1 MSNNVPITDSA
12 MIAER
17 SVIGSILIDEN
28 TLDITRE
35 ILKPSDFYAKYN
47 QEIFSVM
54 CHLQEIGKKVNT
66 VSVYTELVS
75 SKSFE
80 EAGGISYLVE
90 CSNQLPNTN
99 VVEYYAE
106 IVKNEASRRKLSQ
119 FGDLIKALSNKP
131 VDDLNSEISK
141 LSDELLDICSE
152 NQVTPWQ
159 PFDKVLER
167 ACNAL
172 FDTSQHEII
181 SSGFVDLDEKITGF
195 RPGELIVIAA
205 RPGVGKT
212 ALGLNIFRHVT
223 IDLKLPA
230 AFFSLEMTDEE
241 LAYRMISCM
250 SSVNGNAIRQQR
262 LTDEEWKRFLDSVE
276 VYKSAKDRI
285 IIDDTPAISISTLR
299 ERAKRIQ
306 RQFGIKMI
314 IIDYLQ
320 LMTSVSK
327 KVQSRE
333 QEIADVSRE
342 LKRVAKELHVP
353 VIAMAQL
360 NRAVETRS
368 VKQPIMSDIR
378 DSGSI
383 EQDADKIFFISR
395 EGSDP
400 KSKQDDEA
408 EILIAKHRNGP
419 TGIVKL
425 HWEGQYTRFSNLEH
439 NDNYF

>member
-12 MIAER
+12 MVAER

-54 CHLQEIGKKVNT
+54 CHLQEVGKKVNT
-66 VSVYTELVS
+66 VSVYAELVS

-99 VVEYYAE
+99 IVEHYAE

-119 FGDLIKALSNKP
+119 FGDVIKALSNKP

-172 FDTSQHEII
+172 FDTSQHEIVP
-181 SSGFVDLDEKITGF
+181 SGFVDLDEKITGF
-195 RPGELIVIAA
+195 RPGELSIIAA
-205 RPGVGKT
+205 RPAMGKT
-212 ALGLNIFRHVT
+212 ALGLNILKNVAIDQNLPVT
-223 IDLKLPA
+223 
-230 AFFSLEMTDEE
+230 FFSLEMTSEE
-241 LAYRMISCM
+241 LAYRLVSCM
-250 SSVNGNAIRQQR
+250 SSVNGNAIRQQK
-262 LTDEEWKRFLDSVE
+262 LSDEEWNRFLGAVE
-276 VYKSAKDRI
+276 KYKNAHI
-285 IIDDTPAISISTLR
+285 IIDETPAITISTLS
-299 ERAKRIQ
+299 ERAKRMQ

-314 IIDYLQ
+314 IVDYLQ
-320 LMTSVSK
+320 LMHSNSRNI
-327 KVQSRE
+327 QNRE
-333 QEIADVSRE
+333 QEVADISKG
-342 LKRVAKELHVP
+342 LKALAKSLHVP
-353 VIAMAQL
+353 VIALSQL
-360 NRAVETRS
+360 NRSVDSRT
-368 VKQPIMSDIR
+368 VKQPVLSDIR
-378 DSGSI
+378 ESGSI
-383 EQDADKIFFISR
+383 EQDADKIIFIHR
-395 EGSDP
+395 EDYYNPNSQP
-400 KSKQDDEA
+400 TNEA
-408 EILIAKHRNGP
+408 EIIIAKQRNGP

>member
-12 MIAER
+12 MVAER

-119 FGDLIKALSNKP
+119 FGDVIKALSNKP

-172 FDTSQHEII
+172 FDTSQHEIVP
-181 SSGFVDLDEKITGF
+181 SGFVDLDEKITGF
-195 RPGELIVIAA
+195 RPGELSIIAA
-205 RPGVGKT
+205 RPAMGKT
-212 ALGLNIFRHVT
+212 ALGLNILKNVAIDQNLPVT
-223 IDLKLPA
+223 
-230 AFFSLEMTDEE
+230 FFSLEMTSEE
-241 LAYRMISCM
+241 LAYRLVSCM
-250 SSVNGNAIRQQR
+250 SSINGNAIRQQK
-262 LTDEEWKRFLDSVE
+262 LSDEEWNRFLGAVE
-276 VYKSAKDRI
+276 KYKNAHI
-285 IIDDTPAISISTLR
+285 IIDETPAITISTLS
-299 ERAKRIQ
+299 ERAKRMQ

-314 IIDYLQ
+314 IVDYLQ
-320 LMTSVSK
+320 LMHSSSRNI
-327 KVQSRE
+327 QNRE
-333 QEIADVSRE
+333 QEVADISKG
-342 LKRVAKELHVP
+342 LKALAKDLHVP
-353 VIAMAQL
+353 IIALSQL
-360 NRAVETRS
+360 NRAVDSRT
-368 VKQPIMSDIR
+368 VKQPVLSDIR
-378 DSGSI
+378 ESGSI
-383 EQDADKIFFISR
+383 EQDADKIIFIHR
-395 EGSDP
+395 EDYYNPNSQP
-400 KSKQDDEA
+400 TNEA
-408 EILIAKHRNGP
+408 EIIIAKQRNGP

>member
-12 MIAER
+12 MVAER

-54 CHLQEIGKKVNT
+54 CHLQEVGKKVNT
-66 VSVYTELVS
+66 VSVYAELVS

-99 VVEYYAE
+99 VVEHYAE

-119 FGDLIKALSNKP
+119 FGDVIKALSSKP

-172 FDTSQHEII
+172 FDTSQHEIVP
-181 SSGFVDLDEKITGF
+181 SGFVDLDEKITGF
-195 RPGELIVIAA
+195 RPGELSIIAA
-205 RPGVGKT
+205 RPAMGKT
-212 ALGLNIFRHVT
+212 ALGLNILKNVAIDQSLPVT
-223 IDLKLPA
+223 
-230 AFFSLEMTDEE
+230 FFSLEMTSEE
-241 LAYRMISCM
+241 LAYRLVSCM
-250 SSVNGNAIRQQR
+250 SSVNGNAIRQQK
-262 LTDEEWKRFLDSVE
+262 LSDEEWNRFLGAVE
-276 VYKSAKDRI
+276 KYKSAHI
-285 IIDDTPAISISTLR
+285 IIDETPAITISTLS
-299 ERAKRIQ
+299 ERAKRMQ

-314 IIDYLQ
+314 IVDYLQ
-320 LMTSVSK
+320 LMHSNSRNI
-327 KVQSRE
+327 QNRE
-333 QEIADVSRE
+333 QEVADISKG
-342 LKRVAKELHVP
+342 LKALAKSLHVP
-353 VIAMAQL
+353 VIALSQL
-360 NRAVETRS
+360 NRAVDSRT
-368 VKQPIMSDIR
+368 VKQPVLSDIR
-378 DSGSI
+378 ESGSI
-383 EQDADKIFFISR
+383 EQDADKIIFIHR
-395 EGSDP
+395 EDYYNPNSQP
-400 KSKQDDEA
+400 TNEA
-408 EILIAKHRNGP
+408 EIIIAKQRNGP

>member
-12 MIAER
+12 MVAER

-54 CHLQEIGKKVNT
+54 CHLQEVGKKVNT
-66 VSVYTELVS
+66 VSVYAELVS

-99 VVEYYAE
+99 IVEHYAE

-119 FGDLIKALSNKP
+119 FGDVIKALSNKP

-172 FDTSQHEII
+172 FDTSQHEIVP
-181 SSGFVDLDEKITGF
+181 SGFVDLDEKITGF
-195 RPGELIVIAA
+195 RPGELSIIAA
-205 RPGVGKT
+205 RPAMGKT
-212 ALGLNIFRHVT
+212 ALGLNILKNVAIDQSLPVT
-223 IDLKLPA
+223 
-230 AFFSLEMTDEE
+230 FFSLEMTSEE
-241 LAYRMISCM
+241 LAYRLVSCM
-250 SSVNGNAIRQQR
+250 SSVNGNAIRQQK
-262 LTDEEWKRFLDSVE
+262 LSDEEWNRFLGAVE
-276 VYKSAKDRI
+276 KYKSAHI
-285 IIDDTPAISISTLR
+285 IIDETPAITISTLS
-299 ERAKRIQ
+299 ERAKRMQ

-314 IIDYLQ
+314 IVDYLQ
-320 LMTSVSK
+320 LMHSNSRNI
-327 KVQSRE
+327 QNRE
-333 QEIADVSRE
+333 QEVADISKG
-342 LKRVAKELHVP
+342 LKALAKSLHVP
-353 VIAMAQL
+353 VIALSQL
-360 NRAVETRS
+360 NRAVDSRT
-368 VKQPIMSDIR
+368 VKQPVLSDIR
-378 DSGSI
+378 ESGSI
-383 EQDADKIFFISR
+383 EQDADKIIFIHR
-395 EGSDP
+395 EDYYNPNSQP
-400 KSKQDDEA
+400 TNEA
-408 EILIAKHRNGP
+408 EIIIAKQRNGP